1 MELPFDP
8 AVPLLVICLQ
18 ELKAGSQTSTYIPV
32 LTAAVFTNKRK
43 QPNCPSRSEWYKN
56 VIYTCNDIL
65 FSLKNEW
72 LFFSFWPL
80 FMAQRTSPTRDQT
93 CAPLQ
98 WKHGV
103 LTTTLPRKSKR
114 NEIVIHVTT
123 WMNLENVMIE
133 ISQLKGQIL
142 WDAADMRYPE

>member
-65 FSLKNEW
+65 FSLKNE
-72 LFFSFWPL
+72 
-80 FMAQRTSPTRDQT
+80 
-93 CAPLQ
+93 
-98 WKHGV
+98 
-103 LTTTLPRKSKR
+103 
-114 NEIVIHVTT
+114 
-123 WMNLENVMIE
+123 
-133 ISQLKGQIL
+133 
-142 WDAADMRYPE
+142 